1 MTPSHAAP
9 ILILGTSRF
18 SEEVA
23 EWVDE
28 TPGLDMVGFV
38 ENLDREKCGTLLLGR
53 PVHWIDALASM
64 PRELSLLCG
73 LGTTRRQ
80 RYIEQVAP
88 LALPFATLVHPSAH
102 VAPSARV
109 GAGGLIGPG
118 AMLATRVVLADH
130 ALVNKGAIIGHH
142 SHIGAGVT
150 IGLGA
155 RLGGGC
161 VVEDG
166 AYIAMGAIL
175 LENVRVGA
183 GALVSAGALVTHDV
197 PAHTQVMGMPARV
210 VREGVDG
217 R

>member
-1 MTPSHAAP
+1 MTPSDAAP
-9 ILILGTSRF
+9 TLILGTSGF

-28 TPGLDMVGFV
+28 TPGLVMSGFV
-38 ENLDREKCGTLLLGR
+38 ENLDPERCRAPLLGR
-53 PVHWIDALASM
+53 PVYWIEALASM
-64 PRELSLLCG
+64 PQDVHLLCG
-73 LGTTRRQ
+73 LGTTRR
-80 RYIEQVAP
+80 RLYIEQIAP
-88 LALPFATLVHPSAH
+88 LARPFATLVHPSAH

-109 GAGGLIGPG
+109 GVGSLVGPG

-161 VVEDG
+161 MVEDG

-175 LENVRVGA
+175 LENVRIGA

-197 PAHTQVMGMPARV
+197 GAHTQVMGIPARI